1 MGECDKEMGKMYAKK
16 EGRKIDDVVEYQ
28 RRVMEKIKT
37 LSLER
42 LKVVLDF
49 IEYLEEKEELE
60 ATLEVLKDE
69 ETMENIKAAD
79 DAWEAGRIEE
89 FMPWEKVRGD
99 VQNTYSQESSNKIY
113 KELDDKTAAK
123 INNAIDALKENPF
136 YGRNIKRLRG

>member
-1 MGECDKEMGKMYAKK
+1 MYAKK
-16 EGRKIDDVVEYQ
+16 EAEKLDDVVEYQ

-49 IEYLEEKEELE
+49 IEYLEEKEEWE

-79 DAWEAGRIEE
+79 DAWEARRMEE
-89 FMPWEKVRGD
+89 FMPWEKEKGCSRYLFTRE
-99 VQNTYSQESSNKIY
+99 QQRYIRNWTIR
-113 KELDDKTAAK
+113 LL
-123 INNAIDALKENPF
+123 LK
-136 YGRNIKRLRG
+136 

>member
-1 MGECDKEMGKMYAKK
+1 MYAKK
-16 EGRKIDDVVEYQ
+16 EGRKMDDVVEYQ

-69 ETMENIKAAD
+69 ETMEHIKAAD
-79 DAWEAGRIEE
+79 DAWEARRMEE
-89 FMPWEKVRGD
+89 FMPWEKV
-99 VQNTYSQESSNKIY
+99 
-113 KELDDKTAAK
+113 K
-123 INNAIDALKENPF
+123 IN
-136 YGRNIKRLRG
+136 